1 MTLVVFF
8 GVHTISRSLHSV
20 DVLLCALAD
29 LRYDAR
35 TRNLAHALAADGLTV
50 GVIAAGDSEEVPSCT
65 VISWSDPGGRA
76 IRRWWSFSRHCAQT
90 DVAARCVVA
99 MDLFAL
105 AAASRIAKR
114 CGAPLIYDMREFY
127 FALGPL
133 EGKGIR
139 QRILTAHERR
149 HVRHVDDVLVSG
161 PLDAHV
167 VRETFALS
175 YDPFV
180 LYNTPPYRDVV
191 PSPLRQCC
199 GVGDDTCIA
208 LYQGVV
214 HHGRGI
220 APFMRA
226 MPSMPDVHLA
236 IIGDGPARNDLEQLA
251 VSLGIT
257 NRITW
262 LGALAYEDLHAYT
275 CGADIGLCIIEP
287 ISMSY
292 EYALPNKLFEYMMAR
307 IPTIVTDLPALHAHI
322 TTYPVGTLIGRD
334 LAPDDIAQAVS
345 HVRTSHV
352 RDAMRDACEAI
363 RDLSYEHQQRAT
375 VARIRKHLA

>member
-1 MTLVVFF
+1 M
-8 GVHTISRSLHSV
+8 

-35 TRNLAHALAADGLTV
+35 TRNLAHALASDGLTV
-50 GVIAAGDSEEVPSCT
+50 GVIAAGGSTDAHSCT

-76 IRRWWSFSRHCAQT
+76 IRRWWSYSRHCAQT
-90 DVAARCVVA
+90 DVHARCVVA

-105 AAASRIAKR
+105 AASSRIAKR

-149 HVRHVDDVLVSG
+149 HVRHVNDILVSG
-161 PLDAHV
+161 PLDAEV
-167 VRETFALS
+167 VRSTFALT

-180 LYNTPPYRDVV
+180 LLNTPPYRDVV
-191 PSPLRQCC
+191 PSPLRERC
-199 GVGDDTCIA
+199 GVSADTCLA

-226 MPSMPDVHLA
+226 MPAMKDVHLA
-236 IIGDGPARNDLEQLA
+236 IIGDGPARSELVQLA
-251 VSLGIT
+251 ASLGISD
-257 NRITW
+257 RVTW
-262 LGALAYEDLHAYT
+262 LGAIAYEDLHTYT

-307 IPTIVTDLPALHAHI
+307 VPTIVTDLPALRAHI
-322 TTYPVGTLIGRD
+322 TAYPVGTTIGRD
-334 LAPDDIAQAVS
+334 LTPADIVQAVS
-345 HVRTSHV
+345 HLRAPHV
-352 RDAMRDACEAI
+352 HATMREECEGV
-363 RDLSYEHQQRAT
+363 RDLSYEQLRRAA
-375 VARIRKHLA
+375 VERIRKHLA